1 MKNLKNIRV
10 AKVLFGLY
18 KNLNKKR
25 QFQFYF
31 ILFLMIISGIFD
43 SITVASLM
51 PLIGALTN
59 NDNTQSDNLIYIFL
73 EKINLSNA
81 SNFPLIMVLIFCLF
95 SFISGV
101 IRILNIYCSTR
112 YSSLITNDLTSKVY
126 TRLIYKDYDFHINTN
141 SSKLVASITVYMNSI
156 FISFTNLFQLISSLA
171 LTLILISTLF
181 LINFKVTFY
190 LIFIVLCFYL
200 FISKISKNRV
210 SKNSI
215 LIAKTNAS
223 QIKSIQEVFGSIRD
237 ILINKSQNLFLKNY
251 VAEDY
256 LFRISQAENY
266 FLGTFPKYLL
276 ETFGLII
283 LSIFL
288 YGSLSNNSS
297 INSIQLVALVAF
309 GAQKLLP
316 AVQQLF
322 SNWTSILSNVSS
334 ITYIF
339 DILSEPFERVNFSKL
354 KKSNKLKFNNLK
366 FQNVCFCY
374 NKKNKILNQ
383 INLQFKRGDKIVFI
397 GETGSGKSTLID
409 LLVGLLKPNNGS
421 ILVNNENL
429 HKSRNSINDWHDLI
443 AHVPQSIYLQ
453 DKTIKENIAFGI
465 SKDSI
470 SMRQIISAAKVS
482 LIHDFIMSLP
492 DKYET
497 RVGERGTFLS
507 GGQLQRIG
515 IARAFY
521 KDSSIIVFDE
531 ATSALDNKTEEKLL
545 KNIYENFKEKTI
557 LVISHNLSTLKFSD
571 KVYEINKGSIFEV
584 SRNSY

>member
-1 MKNLKNIRV
+1 MKNLKKIRV

-59 NDNTQSDNLIYIFL
+59 NDNIQSNNLIYIFL

-141 SSKLVASITVYMNSI
+141 SSKLVASITNYMNSI

-210 SKNSI
+210 SKNSV

-334 ITYIF
+334 ISYIF

-366 FQNVCFCY
+366 FQNVCFSY

-383 INLQFKRGDKIVFI
+383 INLEFKRGDKIVFI

-429 HKSRNSINDWHDLI
+429 HKSRNGINDWHDLI

-492 DKYET
+492 EKYET

>member
-1 MKNLKNIRV
+1 MKNLKKIRV
-10 AKVLFGLY
+10 TKVLFRLY

-25 QFQFYF
+25 QLQFYF
-31 ILFLMIISGIFD
+31 ILILMISSGILD

-51 PLIGALTN
+51 PLIGAITN
-59 NDNTQSDNLIYIFL
+59 SKNMMDDNFIYTFL
-73 EKINLSNA
+73 ENLNIANS
-81 SNFPLIMVLIFCLF
+81 SNFALIMVLIFCLF
-95 SFISGV
+95 CLLSGI

-112 YSSLITNDLTSKVY
+112 YSSLITNDLTAKVY
-126 TRLIYKDYDFHINTN
+126 SRLIYKDYDFHINTN
-141 SSKLVASITVYMNSI
+141 SSKFVASVTNYMNSI
-156 FISFTNLFQLISSLA
+156 FISFTNLFQLLSCLA
-171 LTLILISTLF
+171 LTIILIGTL
-181 LINFKVTFY
+181 LYINFKVTFY
-190 LIFIVLCFYL
+190 LTLIILIFYL

-210 SKNSI
+210 AKNSF

-237 ILINKSQNLFLKNY
+237 VLINKSQYLFIKNY
-251 VAEDY
+251 VAEDH

-283 LSIFL
+283 LSIFS
-288 YGSLSNNSS
+288 YSSFINNSS
-297 INSIQLVALVAF
+297 FNSFQFLALLAF

-316 AVQQLF
+316 AIQQLF
-322 SNWTSILSNVSS
+322 SNWTSILSNYTAISN
-334 ITYIF
+334 IL
-339 DILSEPFERVNFSKL
+339 DILSEPFENLSL
-354 KKSNKLKFNNLK
+354 KKSKKIVKLDFNNLK
-366 FQNVCFCY
+366 FSNVSFSY
-374 NKKNKILNQ
+374 DKKNKVLNE
-383 INLQFKRGDKIVFI
+383 INLEFKKGDKIVFI

-409 LLVGLLKPNNGS
+409 LLVGLLKPVNGE
-421 ILVNNENL
+421 ILVNNKNL
-429 HKSRNSINDWHDLI
+429 HKGKFKISAWHDLI

-453 DKTIKENIAFGI
+453 DKSIKENIAFGI
-465 SKDSI
+465 PRQSI
-470 SMRQIISAAKVS
+470 NMSQIIRAAKVS

-492 DKYET
+492 NQYET

-557 LVISHNLSTLKFSD
+557 FVISHNLSTLKFSD
-571 KVYEINKGSIFEV
+571 KVYDISEGSIYEV
-584 SRNSY
+584 SRNSH

>member
-1 MKNLKNIRV
+1 MKKLKRIRV

-25 QFQFYF
+25 QFQLYF

-59 NDNTQSDNLIYIFL
+59 KDNIQDDNLIYIFL

-81 SNFPLIMVLIFCLF
+81 SNFALIMVLIFCLF
-95 SFISGV
+95 SFLSGI

-141 SSKLVASITVYMNSI
+141 SSKLVASVTNYMNSI
-156 FISFTNLFQLISSLA
+156 FISFTNLFQLLSSLV
-171 LTLILISTLF
+171 LTLILIVTLF

-190 LIFIVLCFYL
+190 LIFVVLTFYL
-200 FISKISKNRV
+200 FISNISKNRV
-210 SKNSI
+210 SKNSV

-237 ILINKSQNLFLKNY
+237 ILINKSQNLFIKNY

-288 YGSLSNNSS
+288 YGSLINKSS
-297 INSIQLVALVAF
+297 INSLQLVGLVAF

-316 AVQQLF
+316 AIQQLF
-322 SNWTSILSNVSS
+322 SNWTSILSNLSS
-334 ITYIF
+334 ISYIF

-354 KKSNKLKFNNLK
+354 TKSKKLNFNNLK
-366 FQNVCFCY
+366 FSNVGFSY

-383 INLQFKRGDKIVFI
+383 INLEFKRGDKIVFI

-409 LLVGLLKPNNGS
+409 LLLGLLKPNNGS

-429 HKSRNSINDWHDLI
+429 HKSRKRINDWHDLI

-470 SMRQIISAAKVS
+470 SMRQIIMAAKVS

-492 DKYET
+492 NKYET

-584 SRNSY
+584 SRNS